1 MNIVQALRELESR
14 RALRIA
20 VGAWVLF
27 ALIVGVI
34 VAVQPDK
41 RTVTIPYQEAS
52 AKWWAGSES
61 LYDMS
66 QGGYLYLP
74 QAAILYTP
82 YQLAT
87 KRVGEPLWRFTGLGL
102 LAFGLWR
109 VAGLMN
115 PAERERLFLG
125 ATLLVIPSA
134 LSSARNGQVNLPLA
148 GLMLL
153 SVVDIAR
160 SRWNVAA
167 FWLLLAI
174 MLKPIS
180 LAPAL
185 LAAACFAPLRLRLI
199 GGLALALAAAYLHP
213 DTAYVTGEYHHFWQ
227 KFILA
232 GQPANNDFSDF
243 FGMLWHWGLHPAPVI
258 ITAVRGLAAVL
269 TLGLSLLVMRRFHG
283 DRALQ
288 AFGVLLLG
296 ALYLMLFNP
305 RTEENSYVILAGF
318 TALLAARDLLAGET
332 RRGKWLALFCLLLA
346 VENYGFIYK
355 LTRIWFKPLIT
366 TLFLA
371 LLAMGNFSLLKS
383 REEGRLS

>member
-1 MNIVQALRELESR
+1 
-14 RALRIA
+14 
-20 VGAWVLF
+20 
-27 ALIVGVI
+27 
-34 VAVQPDK
+34 
-41 RTVTIPYQEAS
+41 
-52 AKWWAGSES
+52 
-61 LYDMS
+61 MS

-87 KRVGEPLWRFTGLGL
+87 KRVGEPLWRLTGLAL
-102 LAFGLWR
+102 LAMGLWR
-109 VAGLMN
+109 VACLMN
-115 PAERERLFLG
+115 PAERERLFLA

-153 SVVDIAR
+153 SVADISRA
-160 SRWNVAA
+160 RWNVTAL
-167 FWLLLAI
+167 WLLLAI

-199 GGLALALAAAYLHP
+199 GGFVLALAAAYLHP
-213 DTAYVTGEYHHFWQ
+213 NTAFVTGEYHHFWQ
-227 KFILA
+227 KFVLA

-243 FGMLWHWGLHPAPVI
+243 FGMLWHWRIHPAPVI
-258 ITAVRGLAAVL
+258 ISAVRGLAALLALV
-269 TLGLSLLVMRRFHG
+269 LSLHVMRRFRG
-283 DRALQ
+283 DRGVQ

-318 TALLAARDLLAGET
+318 SALLAARDLLVGDAH
-332 RRGKWLALFCLLLA
+332 RGKWLTLFCLLLA

-366 TLFLA
+366 TIFFG
-371 LLAMGNFSLLKS
+371 LLSLGNFSLLKS
-383 REEGRLS
+383 RENGDKA